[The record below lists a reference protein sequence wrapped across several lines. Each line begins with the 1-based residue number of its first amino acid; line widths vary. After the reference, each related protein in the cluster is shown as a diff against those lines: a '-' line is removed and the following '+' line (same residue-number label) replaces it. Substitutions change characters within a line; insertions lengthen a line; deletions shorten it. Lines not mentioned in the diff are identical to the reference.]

1 MSMCKSKQFFLPPFP
16 GLLMRGSH
24 IGIGILASDMG
35 LVCSTESL
43 TQQPRGSIW
52 WDINQWLW
60 ISWQRSCVGHLL
72 PGLQFSEVPKTN
84 YRTTIR
90 PMIFFWNTGA
100 GTFDGYSYR
109 QHWSRN
115 YYDNL
120 HQDLHLTSCDTC
132 VVPFWFMV
140 KAMTEDSTCDRD
152 MRAHQTM
159 CVKRSLGYIL

>member
-90 PMIFFWNTGA
+90 PMIFFETPEPEHLMDTHIA
-100 GTFDGYSYR
+100 SIDRET
-109 QHWSRN
+109 
-115 YYDNL
+115 YDNL

-159 CVKRSLGYIL
+159 CVKRSLSYIL